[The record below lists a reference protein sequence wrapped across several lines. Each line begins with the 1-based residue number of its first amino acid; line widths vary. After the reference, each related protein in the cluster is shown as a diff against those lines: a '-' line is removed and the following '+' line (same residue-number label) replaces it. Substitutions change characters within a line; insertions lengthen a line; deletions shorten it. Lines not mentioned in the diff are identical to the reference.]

1 MAKSKKQKA
10 HALRKELIKAS
21 LEREQEWKPE
31 TIKEDLAA
39 FSDRYLKKAGKS
51 NPRATHLT
59 NIFRAFPEIKFSIEN
74 DKIYL
79 EVSTFEGAA
88 KIQITEEGVQL
99 IFDTHDPEMDTEDI
113 INLNQ
118 AGILWRF
125 SRGKQYFTPK
135 NKKDPAE
142 DFKLLY
148 EYTKEVG
155 KLV

>member
-1 MAKSKKQKA
+1 M
-10 HALRKELIKAS
+10 
-21 LEREQEWKPE
+21 
-31 TIKEDLAA
+31 
-39 FSDRYLKKAGKS
+39 
-51 NPRATHLT
+51 
-59 NIFRAFPEIKFSIEN
+59 
-74 DKIYL
+74 
-79 EVSTFEGAA
+79 
-88 KIQITEEGVQL
+88 

-118 AGILWRF
+118 AGILWCF

>member
-1 MAKSKKQKA
+1 MKIVKSYEVNGHLFTNEK
-10 HALRKELIKAS
+10 
-21 LEREQEWKPE
+21 
-31 TIKEDLAA
+31 LAIIA
-39 FSDRYLKKAGKS
+39 ENL
-51 NPRATHLT
+51 
-59 NIFRAFPEIKFSIEN
+59 FRAFPEIKFSIEN
-74 DKIYL
+74 DEIYL
-79 EVSTFEGAA
+79 EVSTYEGAA

-99 IFDTHDPEMDTEDI
+99 IFDAHDPEMDTEDI

>member
-1 MAKSKKQKA
+1 MKIVKSYEVNEHLFTNEK
-10 HALRKELIKAS
+10 
-21 LEREQEWKPE
+21 
-31 TIKEDLAA
+31 LAIIA
-39 FSDRYLKKAGKS
+39 ENL
-51 NPRATHLT
+51 
-59 NIFRAFPEIKFSIEN
+59 FRAFPEIKFSIEN
-74 DKIYL
+74 DEIYL
-79 EVSTFEGAA
+79 DVPTYEGAA
-88 KIQITEEGVQL
+88 KIQITEEGVRL